1 MNINVAKVGLIATDS
16 TKRLPGADQMFEKR
30 IEMTQ
35 VGDRLLEPEDVAN
48 VVLFLASP
56 LSDLVQGEVITVDG
70 GAGFR
75 IA

>member
-1 MNINVAKVGLIATDS
+1 
-16 TKRLPGADQMFEKR
+16 MFQKR

-35 VGDRLLEPEDVAN
+35 VGDRLLELEDVAN

-56 LSDLVQGEVITVDG
+56 LSDLVQGEVISVDG